1 MICPNCGNEVAEGFV
16 FCTSCGA
23 ILKSEINSNA
33 AGDRADSEERGERD
47 LAQGTAAALAA
58 ESAGNDSASA
68 SENNAC
74 GEAQTGAAGE
84 HEKGFGGAVEPVIP
98 SYVPVSNP
106 AYDRFE
112 APALNQKEVDE
123 AMISSM
129 KSKVRPLRTWSFFWR
144 ELICCIP
151 IINLVVFFVQ
161 AFADGVNFNSRSY
174 ARAKLIKFMII
185 TLLLLAAAILV
196 LIYYDSITEFI
207 RGAIDYL
214 YSYIHQA

>member
-1 MICPNCGNEVAEGFV
+1 
-16 FCTSCGA
+16 
-23 ILKSEINSNA
+23 
-33 AGDRADSEERGERD
+33 
-47 LAQGTAAALAA
+47 
-58 ESAGNDSASA
+58 
-68 SENNAC
+68 
-74 GEAQTGAAGE
+74 
-84 HEKGFGGAVEPVIP
+84 
-98 SYVPVSNP
+98 
-106 AYDRFE
+106 
-112 APALNQKEVDE
+112 
-123 AMISSM
+123 M

>member
-1 MICPNCGNEVAEGFV
+1 MTGI
-16 FCTSCGA
+16 
-23 ILKSEINSNA
+23 II
-33 AGDRADSEERGERD
+33 
-47 LAQGTAAALAA
+47 AAAVVSIVGLLL
-58 ESAGNDSASA
+58 GLFL
-68 SENNAC
+68 
-74 GEAQTGAAGE
+74 
-84 HEKGFGGAVEPVIP
+84 GFMGKKFAVEV
-98 SYVPVSNP
+98 
-106 AYDRFE
+106 
-112 APALNQKEVDE
+112 NQKEIDE